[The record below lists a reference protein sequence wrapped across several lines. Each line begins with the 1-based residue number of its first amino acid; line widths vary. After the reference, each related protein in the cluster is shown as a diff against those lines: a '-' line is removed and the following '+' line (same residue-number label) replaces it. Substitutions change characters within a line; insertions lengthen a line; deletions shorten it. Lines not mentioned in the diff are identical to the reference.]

1 MRDRD
6 DGKRVTIA
14 GIALLAAAAAAAAEP
29 TNADI
34 AFVQAVAQSGA
45 AEIALSRLAADAAH
59 SAAIRSF
66 ARQMLQ
72 EHARSN
78 DALSG
83 IAMREKI
90 PFPADPDNAHAAL
103 ARDLANLHGTPFDRR
118 YLQAMQ
124 DDHHRLAALLRSAQ
138 TSVVDPRL
146 QEFIAQTLPVVEAH
160 AGMADRL
167 RVE

>member
-1 MRDRD
+1 MI
-6 DGKRVTIA
+6 IA
-14 GIALLAAAAAAAAEP
+14 GMTLFTAAAAWAAEP

-34 AFVQAVAQSGA
+34 AFVHAAAQSGM
-45 AEIALSRLAADAAH
+45 AEIALSRLAADTAR

-83 IAMREKI
+83 IATREKI
-90 PFPADPDNAHAAL
+90 PLPADPDNAHAAL
-103 ARDLANLHGTPFDRR
+103 ARDLANLHGSAFDRR

-138 TSVVDPRL
+138 TTVSDPRL
-146 QEFIAQTLPVVEAH
+146 QEFISATLPVIEAH

-167 RVE
+167 RAE